1 MEPTA
6 TRLLTQR
13 QFAEMLGVTP
23 RSLERWRETGDG
35 PPFLRVGGLVR
46 YAPADVSAWLETRR
60 RTSTSAPADAER
72 AA

>member
-1 MEPTA
+1 MEPTTNA

-13 QFAEMLGVTP
+13 QLAEMLGVTP

-46 YAPADVSAWLETRR
+46 YTPADVSGWLETRR
-60 RTSTSAPADAER
+60 RTSTSTPAE